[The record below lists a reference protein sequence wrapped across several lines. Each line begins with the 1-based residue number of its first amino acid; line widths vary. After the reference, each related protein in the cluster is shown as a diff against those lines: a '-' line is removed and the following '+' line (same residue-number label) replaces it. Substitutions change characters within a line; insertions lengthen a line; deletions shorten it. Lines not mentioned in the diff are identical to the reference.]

1 MNLGDEK
8 HLETPNYHG
17 VKVLTVVIASLC
29 ILAVAL
35 TLGLGHL
42 YMMAVAT
49 AAVPLVSYAVG
60 RRMLAE
66 LTMQREVQDVVWDGH
81 PVPVHLHVENRSNLP
96 KYFLQA
102 RDVLPKGVQTVNGD
116 GVIPLAIPPK
126 GNQDAVYEVIFPRRG
141 RFRLGPVEI
150 HATDPLGMFFF
161 GSRLREQTEVLVLP
175 SPLPLQSV
183 ERLGGALYS
192 MVGVHSAPV
201 RGDSVEF
208 LGIREYVPGDPLRR
222 VDWKHS
228 ARYGEL
234 FVREFERYTQ
244 TEVCVLLDCSPV
256 MQQLPGSFEMMV
268 KGASGALHLAYWSGL
283 PFRMF
288 VGIPEVDSLP
298 AELSTSHLYT
308 YLYALA
314 EVAPRSDFNWIDLVT
329 RVIAE
334 VPTGTQMV
342 LVTPNAEMRLLPLLD
357 ACARRQ
363 IQVILLLPNVP
374 ALDAATGFRDALHDG
389 EFLRAVSTVKATVIP
404 LHPGGN
410 T

>member
-1 MNLGDEK
+1 MNLGAE
-8 HLETPNYHG
+8 EQSRTPNYHG
-17 VKVLTVVIASLC
+17 VKVLAVVTASLC
-29 ILAVAL
+29 IFAVAL
-35 TLGLGHL
+35 TLGMGHL

-60 RRMLAE
+60 RRMLTD
-66 LTMQREVQDVVWDGH
+66 LQVQREVQDVVWDDQ
-81 PVPVHLHVENRSNLP
+81 PVRVKLHIQNRSNLP

-102 RDVLPKGVQTVNGD
+102 RDALPKGGKFVDGD
-116 GVIPLAIPPK
+116 GVIPLAIPPH
-126 GNQDAVYEVIFPRRG
+126 GNQDAEYEVIFQHRG
-141 RFRLGPVEI
+141 KYHLGPLDI
-150 HATDPLGMFFF
+150 QATDPLGMFFF
-161 GSRLREQTEVLVLP
+161 GMRLREQTEVLVLP
-175 SPLPLQSV
+175 SPLPLQSADS
-183 ERLGGALYS
+183 LGGALYS
-192 MVGVHSAPV
+192 MAGVHSAPV

-268 KGASGALHLAYWSGL
+268 KGASGALHVAYWGGL

-288 VGIPEVDSLP
+288 VGTPEVDSLP

-314 EVAPRSDFNWIDLVT
+314 EVTPRSDFDWIDLVT
-329 RVIAE
+329 RVVAE
-334 VPTGTQMV
+334 VPTGTQLV
-342 LVTPNAEMRLLPLLD
+342 LVTANADVRLLPLLD
-357 ACARRQ
+357 TCVRRQ
-363 IQVILLLPNVP
+363 IQVVLLLPNVP
-374 ALDAATGFRDALHDG
+374 ALDKASGFRDALHDTD
-389 EFLRAVSTVKATVIP
+389 FMRAISALKATVVP
-404 LHPGGN
+404 LHPGG
-410 T
+410 TP